1 MFSIGINA
9 HLLSGRDGYRRAGI
23 HHYISQILNHLPLG
37 GDIAYTVF
45 TQPEAGWHRPGLAQ
59 QLSKWP
65 TEKRWLRILWEQWAW
80 PLAAWRER
88 LDLLHSL
95 AFVSPLLSP
104 CPTMVTV
111 YDLSFITFPD
121 RFPRL
126 QRLYLASQTRRS
138 CHQARRVTTI
148 SDSGRDDLQR
158 LFGLPLTKID
168 VIRPGVDPLF
178 CPQPEAVIQA
188 FRHKQS
194 LPNQFILHV
203 GTLQP
208 RKNIPTLLKALAA
221 LHRPEIPLVLVGGR
235 GWLYEEIDATI
246 EKLNLQQ
253 QIIFAGYVPDEQL
266 PLWYNAASLLVFPSV
281 YEGFG
286 MPIIQAMACG
296 TPVIAANNSAIPEA
310 TGQAAL
316 LFEPYQVNHLTNHLQ
331 DVLNNPNLAL
341 TLRQQ
346 GFQQARQFSW
356 ERSGREM
363 AESYRQALANPYP
376 V

>member
-1 MFSIGINA
+1 MLSIGINA

-37 GDIAYTVF
+37 GDLAYTVF
-45 TQPEAGWHRPGLAQ
+45 TQPQSGWHRPGLAQ
-59 QLSKWP
+59 RLSKWP
-65 TEKRWLRILWEQWAW
+65 TEKRWLRILWEQAAW
-80 PLAAWRER
+80 PLAAFRER

-95 AFVSPLLSP
+95 AFVSPALSP

-111 YDLSFITFPD
+111 YDLSFVTFPD

-138 CHQARRVTTI
+138 CRQARRVTTI
-148 SDSGRDDLQR
+148 SDSGRDDLHR
-158 LFGLPLTKID
+158 LFAIPLEKIE

-178 CPQPEAVIQA
+178 CPQPEAIIQA
-188 FRHKQS
+188 FRQKQG
-194 LPNQFILHV
+194 LPDQFILHV

-221 LHRPEIPLVLVGGR
+221 LHRPDIPLVLVGGR

-246 EKLNLQQ
+246 EQLNLQR
-253 QIIFAGYVPDEQL
+253 QIIFAGYVPDEEL
-266 PLWYNAASLLVFPSV
+266 LLWYNAASLLVFPSV

-310 TGQAAL
+310 TGTAAL
-316 LFEPYQVNHLTNHLQ
+316 LFEPYQVNQLADHLQ
-331 DVLNNPNLAL
+331 TVLHNPDLSL
-341 TLRQQ
+341 SLRQQ
-346 GFQQARQFSW
+346 GFQQAGQFSW
-356 ERSGREM
+356 ERSGRDM
-363 AESYRQALANPYP
+363 AESYHRALTNPHLA
-376 V
+376 